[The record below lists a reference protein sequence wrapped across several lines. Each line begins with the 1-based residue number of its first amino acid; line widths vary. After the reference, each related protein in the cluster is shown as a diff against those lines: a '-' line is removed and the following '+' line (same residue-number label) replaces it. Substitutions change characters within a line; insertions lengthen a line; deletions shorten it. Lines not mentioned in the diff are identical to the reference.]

1 MKIRNESAF
10 SLLEHLDELRKRLI
24 WVGVVLFI
32 AMIVGLFFASD
43 LLHLIKNTAPIEVI
57 WNVFSPWDVLRI
69 YMQISFLLAFTITLP
84 VTIHQ
89 LWAFVK
95 PGLKEIE
102 RKAALKYFPFAMTLF
117 TGGLIFGYFV
127 VFRMALIF
135 TSSLNHEL
143 ELQQTYGIAQY
154 LSFLLSIVIPV
165 SIVFELP
172 VVIMF
177 LTAIGIVS
185 PAFLAKIRKY
195 AYFILLIIS
204 MMITPPD
211 LISAL
216 LVCIPLILLYEF
228 SILLSKRVILKQAA
242 KQAAAGIV

>member
-1 MKIRNESAF
+1 MKIRYESAL
-10 SLLEHLDELRKRLI
+10 SLLVHLGELRKRLI

-32 AMIVGLFFASD
+32 SMIVGLFFASD
-43 LLHLIKNTAPIEVI
+43 LLDLIRNSAPIEVI

-102 RKAALKYFPFAMTLF
+102 RKAALKYFPFAMSLF
-117 TGGLIFGYFV
+117 TVGLVFGYFV

-135 TSSLNHEL
+135 TSSLNYQL

-154 LSFLLSIVIPV
+154 LSFLLSIVIPL

-177 LTAIGIVS
+177 LTAIGIVN
-185 PAFLAKIRKY
+185 PTFLGRIRKY

-211 LISAL
+211 VVSAL
-216 LVCIPLILLYEF
+216 LVSFPLILLYEC
-228 SILLSKRVILKQAA
+228 SILLSKRVIRKQAA
-242 KQAAAGIV
+242 KQAAVEIV